1 MERNRTFDV
10 LKGIAIV
17 LVIIGHLP
25 GLPHFLHNFIYSFHM
40 PLFFFVS
47 GWFYKEKSGLAYI
60 KADSRRLLLPYYI
73 TVFLFLLWWF
83 VRACFRHDYR
93 LFLNTV
99 IVYLYGSE
107 ILADDG
113 CSQYVP
119 FTGDN
124 SIPIGPIWFI
134 LSMFCCRQLY
144 NVIRMRNIVLKLILV
159 LMLSYIAYII
169 ANYFY
174 QLPFGIL
181 PGICGMTFYAIG
193 YYVKNYGDLINK
205 YKYFLMIFGF
215 VIFVYCNLYSSLSMV
230 VCHYEKYP
238 LDIIAGCFGTWF
250 LYVFSKLIC
259 NKFSKTRK
267 VFSWLGINS
276 MAILFFHFFEHQSG
290 LWEDFLHIPN
300 VWYVLLPVK
309 LLFVFSLLFIGSK
322 IKFVR
327 NIYNIKEYRII

>member
-1 MERNRTFDV
+1 MKRDETFDV
-10 LKGIAIV
+10 LKGLGIL

-25 GLPHFLHNFIYSFHM
+25 GLHHNIHNFIYSFHM
-40 PLFFFVS
+40 PLFFIVS
-47 GWFYKEKSGLAYI
+47 GYFYREKNRLSYI
-60 KADSRRLLLPYYI
+60 KTDCQRLLLPYYV
-73 TVFLFLLWWF
+73 TVVLFFLWWLI
-83 VRACFRHDYR
+83 RAVFRNDYR
-93 LFLNTV
+93 FFLDTI
-99 IVYLYGSE
+99 IVYLYGSG

-113 CSQYVP
+113 HGQYVP
-119 FTGDN
+119 FTGDDYVL
-124 SIPIGPIWFI
+124 IGPIWFI
-134 LSMFCCRQLY
+134 LSIFWCRQIY
-144 NVIRMRNIVLKLILV
+144 NSIRINRNSLKLGCV
-159 LMLSYIAYII
+159 LILSYIAYLL
-169 ANYFY
+169 ANNSCH
-174 QLPFGIL
+174 LPFGIL
-181 PGICGMTFYAIG
+181 SGICGMTFYAIG
-193 YYVKNYGDLINK
+193 CYVKNYGGFIDK
-205 YKYFLMIFGF
+205 YKYFLMTFGF

-250 LYVFSKLIC
+250 LYVISKLIC
-259 NKFSKTRK
+259 NKFSKVRN

-309 LLFVFSLLFIGSK
+309 LLFVFALLLIGSK